1 MEEWK
6 EYKLKDVTT
15 ILGDGLH
22 GTPKYDEN
30 GSIFFINGNNLI
42 DGKIEIRDSTK
53 RVSENEA
60 NKYRKNLNSRTILV
74 SINGTIGNVAK
85 YRGEAC
91 ILGKSACYFNVAED
105 FDLNFMYYVVA
116 SKQFKN
122 AITHLA
128 TGTTIK
134 NVSLETMR
142 NYSFIAPS
150 IYEQKRIA
158 NILSSLDDKIELN
171 RRINENLEQQAQALF
186 KSWFVDF
193 EPFKDGKFVDSEL
206 GMIPEGWRVG
216 TIRDYC
222 KIRSGFAF
230 KSSWWTERG
239 VKIVKI
245 KNISSSGILNMDDCS
260 YVSKENVSKA
270 KEFSLKSGDILIAMT
285 GATIGK
291 FCLVPALK
299 EKIYVNQRVGKFF
312 LGENP
317 IMKIPFIHGLL
328 KCENIISQIMNKGQ
342 GSAQPNIS
350 GNDIETIPIIYPPED
365 IILKYNELVSPYFS
379 MIIENISACDFI
391 SQLRDTLL
399 PRLMSGKL
407 EIKDNSYD

>member
-216 TIRDYC
+216 TIGDYC

-399 PRLMSGKL
+399 PRLMSGEL